1 MAHFVNQMSAPMNA
15 PRLTDARRFL
25 DDTRGSILPVFVVVI
40 FVAIA
45 MIGMGIDYTRAS
57 LANAKMQAA
66 LDATALALSTNAASL
81 TSAALTTQAQTY
93 FNGIYTGTA
102 LGTPTVTVAYTNV
115 NNPQIVMTATGAVN
129 TTFLRLPP
137 LKLSSINVS
146 ASSTIAWGESR
157 LRVALVLDNTGSM
170 ADSGKISALQTATKN
185 LLTQLKNAA
194 TTNGD
199 VYVSIIPFVKDVN
212 VGSTNY
218 NATWIDWT
226 DWDANNGNCS
236 RGSYSTQTSCQN
248 NRGTWTPDAHST
260 WNGCI
265 TDRGLPAPTSTP
277 SPNNYDEN
285 VTAPTVGNVGTLF
298 PAEQYS
304 SCPLQ
309 MMGLS
314 YDWTSMTTL
323 VNQMYPAGNT
333 NQAIGLAW
341 GWLSLVGGGP
351 LTAPPMDSNYQ
362 YQQVIILLTDGLNT
376 QDRWYTNQSS
386 IDSRQQV
393 TCSNIKA
400 AGITLYTVQVDTGG
414 DPTSTLLQN
423 CATDASKFFL
433 LKSASQIIT
442 TFTTIGNTISKLRI
456 AK

>member
-1 MAHFVNQMSAPMNA
+1 MNA
-15 PRLTDARRFL
+15 LRSIHARRFL
-25 DDTRGSILPVFVVVI
+25 RDTRGSILPVFVVMM
-40 FVAIA
+40 FVVIA
-45 MIGMGIDYTRAS
+45 MIGMGVDYTRGS

-66 LDATALALSTNAASL
+66 LDATALALSSTAASL
-81 TSAALTTQAQTY
+81 TAGALTTQATNY

-102 LGTPTVTVAYTNV
+102 LTTPTISVSYSNVT
-115 NNPQIVMTATGAVN
+115 NPQLVMSATATIK
-129 TTFLRLPP
+129 TFFLGLPP
-137 LKLSSINVS
+137 LSLPTMNVS

-170 ADSGKISALQTATKN
+170 ADSGKITALQTATKN
-185 LLTQLKNAA
+185 LLNQLKAAA
-194 TTNGD
+194 TNNGD

-218 NATWIDWT
+218 SATWIDWT
-226 DWDANNGNCS
+226 DWDANNGSCS
-236 RGSYSTQTSCQN
+236 KGSYSTQTSCQN
-248 NRGTWTPDAHST
+248 NKGTWTPDAHST

-285 VTAPTVGNVGTLF
+285 VTAPAAGNVGTLF

-309 MMGLS
+309 MKGLS
-314 YDWTSMTTL
+314 YDWTTMTSL
-323 VNQMYPAGNT
+323 VNQMYPNGNT

-351 LTAPPMDSNYQ
+351 LTAPAMDSNYQ

-386 IDSRQQV
+386 IDARQQG
-393 TCSNIKA
+393 TCNNIKA

-433 LKSASQIIT
+433 LTSASQIIT
-442 TFTTIGNTISKLRI
+442 TFATIGNTISKLHI